1 MAKKITKTGKTIHK
15 FTKKEMVQILADIA
29 KIEDKELRLSL
40 ISKLGV
46 Q

>member
-1 MAKKITKTGKTIHK
+1 MAKKITKTGKTIYK